1 VEARWLINESIISQ
15 DNYDIMQR
23 RGEIKVIRRG
33 CKNTPAL
40 VDYRTIPSRFREEI
54 ERKIGGNPFD
64 LVQKEPLSRKIEID
78 YRAFEFY
85 SNYRFPDG
93 SPIPTSKQDNILL
106 YSNGACILNTLRVEL
121 ERHTATRAAHGR
133 RPLNRQFYR
142 NAVKLIKDPSTT
154 RDFPNNLPT
163 NPRTLQ
169 QKLEDYIDRGY
180 EALIKHYKGNQNARK
195 INIQLEKLICYIAT
209 MPTRPF
215 NTKIKEIYEQF
226 ISGEI
231 DLVNERTGEVFERED
246 FIDDEGKPVT
256 FSESRAWQIVN
267 DNRNQIHI
275 NKKRMGWKD
284 FDERH
289 RPHRHRHSP
298 LFSFSKISLD
308 DRDLVWKDVN
318 THQRVKA
325 YYAYD
330 VASGCRIGS
339 AYSQTKDETLFID
352 CLRDMFVFIDRHGF
366 GVPLEVEVENHL
378 VRKFELELSMMFPRV
393 TFCAPANSKEKRAEH
408 LNRAV
413 KYQVEKNNH
422 PGIGRWWL
430 KSVYNRI
437 PVDKVDDEFKLT
449 MKSAD
454 RMITDDI
461 QDTIEYNNA
470 LHPNQKR
477 YPGMTRMDVLR
488 NNLNPDLPALNK
500 ALVYKYI
507 GYEVKQINIYNS
519 QYVKV
524 QYEKYQLPHP
534 RVLEQ
539 LAPGNLKVDAY
550 YMPDDSGN
558 IPEVYL
564 YQNGEFVCIAKKLA
578 TYNEAKA
585 ERTPED
591 EAAKLEQDKY
601 VAQFDKYSK
610 DEDWA
615 KVGIIPRNGDKI
627 EDVEG
632 VEIIEDIPDEPI
644 RNLDDLD
651 QVFDEEY
658 FIKKAMND
666 R

>member
-1 VEARWLINESIISQ
+1 
-15 DNYDIMQR
+15 
-23 RGEIKVIRRG
+23 
-33 CKNTPAL
+33 
-40 VDYRTIPSRFREEI
+40 
-54 ERKIGGNPFD
+54 
-64 LVQKEPLSRKIEID
+64 
-78 YRAFEFY
+78 
-85 SNYRFPDG
+85 
-93 SPIPTSKQDNILL
+93 
-106 YSNGACILNTLRVEL
+106 
-121 ERHTATRAAHGR
+121 
-133 RPLNRQFYR
+133 
-142 NAVKLIKDPSTT
+142 
-154 RDFPNNLPT
+154 
-163 NPRTLQ
+163 
-169 QKLEDYIDRGY
+169 
-180 EALIKHYKGNQNARK
+180 
-195 INIQLEKLICYIAT
+195 
-209 MPTRPF
+209 
-215 NTKIKEIYEQF
+215 
-226 ISGEI
+226 
-231 DLVNERTGEVFERED
+231 
-246 FIDDEGKPVT
+246 
-256 FSESRAWQIVN
+256 
-267 DNRNQIHI
+267 
-275 NKKRMGWKD
+275 
-284 FDERH
+284 
-289 RPHRHRHSP
+289 
-298 LFSFSKISLD
+298 
-308 DRDLVWKDVN
+308 
-318 THQRVKA
+318 
-325 YYAYD
+325 
-330 VASGCRIGS
+330 
-339 AYSQTKDETLFID
+339 
-352 CLRDMFVFIDRHGF
+352 
-366 GVPLEVEVENHL
+366 
-378 VRKFELELSMMFPRV
+378 
-393 TFCAPANSKEKRAEH
+393 
-408 LNRAV
+408 
-413 KYQVEKNNH
+413 
-422 PGIGRWWL
+422 
-430 KSVYNRI
+430 
-437 PVDKVDDEFKLT
+437 
-449 MKSAD
+449 
-454 RMITDDI
+454 
-461 QDTIEYNNA
+461 
-470 LHPNQKR
+470 
-477 YPGMTRMDVLR
+477 MTRMDVLR